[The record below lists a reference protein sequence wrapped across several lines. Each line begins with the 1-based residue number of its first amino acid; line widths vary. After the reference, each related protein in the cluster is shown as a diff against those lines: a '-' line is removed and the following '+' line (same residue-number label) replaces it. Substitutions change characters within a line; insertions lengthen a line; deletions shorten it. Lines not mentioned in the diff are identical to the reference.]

1 MNYSERVKEVATI
14 VEPLLGSVLEKHLT
28 VKGLRLVVEVNS
40 EAWGAQVASLEQRLL
55 ELLEVAL
62 PIPVT
67 DIQINLRR
75 VRSDG

>member
-1 MNYSERVKEVATI
+1 MNYSERVREVATI

-40 EAWGAQVASLEQRLL
+40 EAWGAQVAFLEQRLL

>member
-28 VKGLRLVVEVNS
+28 VKGLRLVVEVNT
-40 EAWGAQVASLEQRLL
+40 EAWGAQVAFLEQRLL

>member
-1 MNYSERVKEVATI
+1 MNHSERVKELAAI

-28 VKGLRLVVEVNS
+28 VKGLSLVVEVNS

-55 ELLEVAL
+55 ELLGVAL
-62 PIPVT
+62 PIPIT
-67 DIQINLRR
+67 GIQINLRR